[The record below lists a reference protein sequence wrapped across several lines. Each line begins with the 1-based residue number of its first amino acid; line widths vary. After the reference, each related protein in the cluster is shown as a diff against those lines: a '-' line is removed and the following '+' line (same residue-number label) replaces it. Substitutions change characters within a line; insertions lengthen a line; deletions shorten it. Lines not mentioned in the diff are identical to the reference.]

1 MNEEEMEIK
10 ICGPGCKK
18 CDEAYNNALSA
29 VKKSVQDVTVSKIT
43 DFQEIAV
50 LGIFST
56 PAVVV
61 DGVVKCVGRSAS
73 EDEIIFW
80 MGA

>member
-1 MNEEEMEIK
+1 MEVK
-10 ICGPGCKK
+10 ICGPGCVK

-29 VKKSVQDVTVSKIT
+29 VKKTGQDIIVTKVS
-43 DFQEIAV
+43 DFQEIAA

-61 DGVVKCVGRSAS
+61 EGVVKCVGRSAS
-73 EDEIIFW
+73 EDEIYSW
-80 MGA
+80 LEA

>member
-1 MNEEEMEIK
+1 MEIK
-10 ICGPGCKK
+10 ICGPGCAK

-29 VKKSVQDVTVSKIT
+29 VKRLGQDVSVNKIT

-56 PAVVV
+56 PAVVIN
-61 DGVVKCVGRSAS
+61 GVVKCVGRSAS
-73 EDEIIFW
+73 EDEIYSW
-80 MGA
+80 LEA